1 MKILS
6 TILLSALAA
15 TSAMAGGDKPVD
27 GLSYSLPKTA
37 VRMQVLVEKTV
48 TQPGQLAGFSQLYF
62 GKAGVSTRQTAYRI
76 VGVSFS
82 SEGRADADRQYTV
95 AIDKK
100 HSILSVDCAPD
111 GSLLAINTKAQ
122 RAKAPAAF
130 VPSPRKAPLNPRDYM
145 SQDILSAGNLPKMA
159 QLVAQEIYD
168 IRDSRSQLS
177 RGEADFMPKDGE
189 QLRLMYS
196 QLATQ
201 EAALMQLFQGKTTV
215 DTTATVLSFVPT
227 KENLRPV
234 VFRFSK
240 SFGLCAADDYS
251 GDPVYANIED
261 TGASK
266 PLPETPAEVAKMK
279 DGFNLGVARPGHIRI
294 TLATAEGK
302 PLGYYE
308 TDAAQFGTVEM
319 LNGALFGKK
328 FTSHIILDPATG
340 GVVELKTEPLD

>member
-1 MKILS
+1 
-6 TILLSALAA
+6 
-15 TSAMAGGDKPVD
+15 
-27 GLSYSLPKTA
+27 
-37 VRMQVLVEKTV
+37 
-48 TQPGQLAGFSQLYF
+48 
-62 GKAGVSTRQTAYRI
+62 
-76 VGVSFS
+76 
-82 SEGRADADRQYTV
+82 
-95 AIDKK
+95 
-100 HSILSVDCAPD
+100 
-111 GSLLAINTKAQ
+111 
-122 RAKAPAAF
+122 
-130 VPSPRKAPLNPRDYM
+130 
-145 SQDILSAGNLPKMA
+145 
-159 QLVAQEIYD
+159 
-168 IRDSRSQLS
+168 
-177 RGEADFMPKDGE
+177 MPKDGE

-201 EAALMQLFQGKTTV
+201 EAALMQLFQGTTTV
-215 DTTATVLSFVPT
+215 DTTATVISFIPT
-227 KENLRPV
+227 KENLRLV

-261 TGASK
+261 TESSK

-279 DGFNLGVARPGHIRI
+279 NDFNLGVARPGHIRI

>member
-15 TSAMAGGDKPVD
+15 TSAMAGGDKPID

-48 TQPGQLAGFSQLYF
+48 TEPGQLAGFSQLYF
-62 GKAGVSTRQTAYRI
+62 GKAGVGTRQTAYRI

-82 SEGRADADRQYTV
+82 SEGRADADRQYTI

-100 HSILSVDCAPD
+100 HSIISVDCAPD

-201 EAALMQLFQGKTTV
+201 EAALMQLFQGTTTV
-215 DTTATVLSFVPT
+215 DTTATVISFIPT

-234 VFRFSK
+234 VFR
-240 SFGLCAADDYS
+240 LCAADDYS

-261 TGASK
+261 TESSK

-279 DGFNLGVARPGHIRI
+279 DDFNLGVARPGHIRI

>member
-1 MKILS
+1 
-6 TILLSALAA
+6 
-15 TSAMAGGDKPVD
+15 
-27 GLSYSLPKTA
+27 
-37 VRMQVLVEKTV
+37 
-48 TQPGQLAGFSQLYF
+48 
-62 GKAGVSTRQTAYRI
+62 
-76 VGVSFS
+76 
-82 SEGRADADRQYTV
+82 
-95 AIDKK
+95 
-100 HSILSVDCAPD
+100 
-111 GSLLAINTKAQ
+111 
-122 RAKAPAAF
+122 
-130 VPSPRKAPLNPRDYM
+130 M

-201 EAALMQLFQGKTTV
+201 EAALMQLFQGTTVV
-215 DTTATVLSFVPT
+215 DTTATVISFVPT
-227 KENLRPV
+227 KDNLRPV

-251 GDPVYANIED
+251 GEPIYANVED
-261 TGASK
+261 TGVSK
-266 PLPETPAEVAKMK
+266 ELPETPAEVAKIK
-279 DGFNLGVARPGHIRI
+279 DDFNLSVARPGHIRL

-308 TDAAQFGTVEM
+308 TDAAQFGTVER

-340 GVVELKTEPLD
+340 GVVELKTEPLE

>member
-62 GKAGVSTRQTAYRI
+62 GKAGVSTQQTAYRI

-82 SEGRADADRQYTV
+82 SEGRADADRRYTV

-201 EAALMQLFQGKTTV
+201 EAALMQLFQGTTTV
-215 DTTATVLSFVPT
+215 DTTATVISFIPTRKSASRSVPLL
-227 KENLRPV
+227 KEFRPMCC
-234 VFRFSK
+234 R
-240 SFGLCAADDYS
+240 
-251 GDPVYANIED
+251 
-261 TGASK
+261 
-266 PLPETPAEVAKMK
+266 
-279 DGFNLGVARPGHIRI
+279 R
-294 TLATAEGK
+294 
-302 PLGYYE
+302 
-308 TDAAQFGTVEM
+308 
-319 LNGALFGKK
+319 LFGRPRICQ
-328 FTSHIILDPATG
+328 H
-340 GVVELKTEPLD
+340 

>member
-15 TSAMAGGDKPVD
+15 TSAMAGGDKPID

-48 TQPGQLAGFSQLYF
+48 TEPGQLAGFSQLYF

-82 SEGRADADRQYTV
+82 SEGRADADRQYTI

-100 HSILSVDCAPD
+100 HSVLSVDCAPD

-215 DTTATVLSFVPT
+215 DTTATVISFIPT
-227 KENLRPV
+227 
-234 VFRFSK
+234 K

-251 GDPVYANIED
+251 GEPVYANIED
-261 TGASK
+261 TGTSK

-279 DGFNLGVARPGHIRI
+279 DGFNLGVARPGHIRV

-328 FTSHIILDPATG
+328 FTSNIILDPATG